1 MHPYGLSADVMLCG
15 SSDFNAA
22 PALPLGQAAKSVP
35 NTLLPAKALLPKRLR
50 FPPPHWTRLPKSAP
64 QAATVMSDYICPF
77 FADEEQSDS
86 EEATSPR
93 GSEYSFSLLF
103 RGESASEPAT
113 PGARSPGALSDY
125 VFGGGTPAAT
135 PRRSLFARDVDAAAK
150 EPAARPWFATSTA
163 QNIPP
168 PKQKST
174 TQSVLEAVGLAAPE
188 PEPEPKSRV
197 RAVLESTGLV
207 SPAPEPEEESASYF

>member
-1 MHPYGLSADVMLCG
+1 
-15 SSDFNAA
+15 
-22 PALPLGQAAKSVP
+22 
-35 NTLLPAKALLPKRLR
+35 
-50 FPPPHWTRLPKSAP
+50 
-64 QAATVMSDYICPF
+64 MSDYLCPHF
-77 FADEEQSDS
+77 FADDEASDS

-125 VFGGGTPAAT
+125 VFGGGGTPAT
-135 PRRSLFARDVDAAAK
+135 PRRSLFASDADAK

-163 QNIPP
+163 PQNVPP

-207 SPAPEPEEESASYF
+207 SPAPEPKEESASYF

>member
-1 MHPYGLSADVMLCG
+1 
-15 SSDFNAA
+15 
-22 PALPLGQAAKSVP
+22 
-35 NTLLPAKALLPKRLR
+35 
-50 FPPPHWTRLPKSAP
+50 
-64 QAATVMSDYICPF
+64 MSDYICPF

-125 VFGGGTPAAT
+125 FRGGGTPAAT
-135 PRRSLFARDVDAAAK
+135 PRRSLFSDTEAK

-163 QNIPP
+163 PQNVPP

-188 PEPEPKSRV
+188 PEPEPKSRT
-197 RAVLESTGLV
+197 RAVLEATGLV
-207 SPAPEPEEESASYF
+207 SPAPEPKEESASYF

>member
-1 MHPYGLSADVMLCG
+1 MLCG
-15 SSDFNAA
+15 SSDFKAA
-22 PALPLGQAAKSVP
+22 PALPLDQAAKTSAP
-35 NTLLPAKALLPKRLR
+35 GQTLAAKA
-50 FPPPHWTRLPKSAP
+50 
-64 QAATVMSDYICPF
+64 MSDLLCPF
-77 FADEEQSDS
+77 FDACQSEEQSDS

-125 VFGGGTPAAT
+125 VFGGGGTPAAT
-135 PRRSLFARDVDAAAK
+135 PRRSLFASDGDAAAK

-188 PEPEPKSRV
+188 PEPEPKSRT
-197 RAVLESTGLV
+197 RAVLEATGLV
-207 SPAPEPEEESASYF
+207 SPAPEPKEESASYF

>member
-1 MHPYGLSADVMLCG
+1 
-15 SSDFNAA
+15 
-22 PALPLGQAAKSVP
+22 
-35 NTLLPAKALLPKRLR
+35 
-50 FPPPHWTRLPKSAP
+50 
-64 QAATVMSDYICPF
+64 MSDLLSCPF
-77 FADEEQSDS
+77 CCENEASDS

-103 RGESASEPAT
+103 RGESADEPAT

-125 VFGGGTPAAT
+125 VVFGGGGTPAAT
-135 PRRSLFARDVDAAAK
+135 PRRSLFASSDADAAAK

-207 SPAPEPEEESASYF
+207 SPAPEPKEESASYF

>member
-1 MHPYGLSADVMLCG
+1 
-15 SSDFNAA
+15 
-22 PALPLGQAAKSVP
+22 
-35 NTLLPAKALLPKRLR
+35 
-50 FPPPHWTRLPKSAP
+50 
-64 QAATVMSDYICPF
+64 MSDYICPF

-113 PGARSPGALSDY
+113 PGARSPGGLSDY
-125 VFGGGTPAAT
+125 VFGGGGTPAAT
-135 PRRSLFARDVDAAAK
+135 PRRSLFASDADAK

-163 QNIPP
+163 PQNVPP

-188 PEPEPKSRV
+188 PEPEPKSRT
-197 RAVLESTGLV
+197 RAVLEATGLV
-207 SPAPEPEEESASYF
+207 SPALEPKEESASYF

>member
-1 MHPYGLSADVMLCG
+1 
-15 SSDFNAA
+15 
-22 PALPLGQAAKSVP
+22 
-35 NTLLPAKALLPKRLR
+35 
-50 FPPPHWTRLPKSAP
+50 
-64 QAATVMSDYICPF
+64 MSDLLSCPF
-77 FADEEQSDS
+77 FCEHEASDS

-113 PGARSPGALSDY
+113 PGARSPSALSDY
-125 VFGGGTPAAT
+125 FGGGTPAAT
-135 PRRSLFARDVDAAAK
+135 PRRSLFASDADAK

-188 PEPEPKSRV
+188 PEPEPKSRT
-197 RAVLESTGLV
+197 RAVLEATGLV
-207 SPAPEPEEESASYF
+207 SPAPEPKEESASYF

>member
-1 MHPYGLSADVMLCG
+1 
-15 SSDFNAA
+15 
-22 PALPLGQAAKSVP
+22 
-35 NTLLPAKALLPKRLR
+35 
-50 FPPPHWTRLPKSAP
+50 
-64 QAATVMSDYICPF
+64 MSDYICPF

-103 RGESASEPAT
+103 RGESASEEPAT

-135 PRRSLFARDVDAAAK
+135 PRRSLFARDVDAK

-163 QNIPP
+163 PQNVPP

-188 PEPEPKSRV
+188 PEPEPKSRT
-197 RAVLESTGLV
+197 RAVLEATGLV
-207 SPAPEPEEESASYF
+207 SPAPEPKEESASYF

>member
-1 MHPYGLSADVMLCG
+1 
-15 SSDFNAA
+15 
-22 PALPLGQAAKSVP
+22 
-35 NTLLPAKALLPKRLR
+35 
-50 FPPPHWTRLPKSAP
+50 
-64 QAATVMSDYICPF
+64 MSDYLTCPF
-77 FADEEQSDS
+77 FADDEASDS

-113 PGARSPGALSDY
+113 PGARSPGALTDY

-135 PRRSLFARDVDAAAK
+135 PRRSLFEADAAAK

-163 QNIPP
+163 PQNVPP

-188 PEPEPKSRV
+188 PEPEPKSRT
-197 RAVLESTGLV
+197 RAVLEATGLV
-207 SPAPEPEEESASYF
+207 SPAPEPKEESASYF

>member
-1 MHPYGLSADVMLCG
+1 
-15 SSDFNAA
+15 
-22 PALPLGQAAKSVP
+22 
-35 NTLLPAKALLPKRLR
+35 
-50 FPPPHWTRLPKSAP
+50 
-64 QAATVMSDYICPF
+64 MSDYLTCPF
-77 FADEEQSDS
+77 FADDEASDS
-86 EEATSPR
+86 EEATSPK
-93 GSEYSFSLLF
+93 GSEYSFSMLF
-103 RGESASEPAT
+103 RGESADEPAT

-125 VFGGGTPAAT
+125 VFGSTPAET
-135 PRRSLFARDVDAAAK
+135 PRRSLFASDADAK

-163 QNIPP
+163 PQNVPP

-207 SPAPEPEEESASYF
+207 SPAPEPKEESASYF

>member
-1 MHPYGLSADVMLCG
+1 
-15 SSDFNAA
+15 
-22 PALPLGQAAKSVP
+22 
-35 NTLLPAKALLPKRLR
+35 
-50 FPPPHWTRLPKSAP
+50 
-64 QAATVMSDYICPF
+64 MSDYLTCPF
-77 FADEEQSDS
+77 FADDEASDS

-125 VFGGGTPAAT
+125 VFGNGTPATT
-135 PRRSLFARDVDAAAK
+135 PRRSLFAGDADAAAK
-150 EPAARPWFATSTA
+150 EPAARPWFAASTA
-163 QNIPP
+163 PQNVPP

-188 PEPEPKSRV
+188 PEPEPKSRT
-197 RAVLESTGLV
+197 RAVLEATGLV
-207 SPAPEPEEESASYF
+207 SPAPEPKEESASYF

>member
-1 MHPYGLSADVMLCG
+1 
-15 SSDFNAA
+15 
-22 PALPLGQAAKSVP
+22 
-35 NTLLPAKALLPKRLR
+35 
-50 FPPPHWTRLPKSAP
+50 
-64 QAATVMSDYICPF
+64 MSDLLSCPF
-77 FADEEQSDS
+77 FDACQSEEQSDS

-125 VFGGGTPAAT
+125 VVFGGGGTPAAT
-135 PRRSLFARDVDAAAK
+135 PRRSLFASDADAAAK
-150 EPAARPWFATSTA
+150 EPAPRPWFATSTA
-163 QNIPP
+163 PQNVPP

-188 PEPEPKSRV
+188 PEPEPKSRT
-197 RAVLESTGLV
+197 RAVLEATGLV
-207 SPAPEPEEESASYF
+207 SPAPEPKEESASYF

>member
-1 MHPYGLSADVMLCG
+1 
-15 SSDFNAA
+15 
-22 PALPLGQAAKSVP
+22 
-35 NTLLPAKALLPKRLR
+35 
-50 FPPPHWTRLPKSAP
+50 
-64 QAATVMSDYICPF
+64 MSDYMCPF
-77 FADEEQSDS
+77 FADAEEQSDS
-86 EEATSPR
+86 GEEATSPR

-125 VFGGGTPAAT
+125 VFGSGGTPAAT
-135 PRRSLFARDVDAAAK
+135 PRRSLFASDADAAK

-163 QNIPP
+163 PRNVPP

-188 PEPEPKSRV
+188 PEPKSRV

-207 SPAPEPEEESASYF
+207 SPALEPKEESPSYF

>member
-1 MHPYGLSADVMLCG
+1 
-15 SSDFNAA
+15 
-22 PALPLGQAAKSVP
+22 
-35 NTLLPAKALLPKRLR
+35 
-50 FPPPHWTRLPKSAP
+50 
-64 QAATVMSDYICPF
+64 MSDYMCPF

-113 PGARSPGALSDY
+113 PGARSPGGLSDY
-125 VFGGGTPAAT
+125 VFGNGTPAAT

-188 PEPEPKSRV
+188 PEPEPKSRT
-197 RAVLESTGLV
+197 RAVLEATGLV
-207 SPAPEPEEESASYF
+207 SPAPKPKEESASYF

>member
-1 MHPYGLSADVMLCG
+1 
-15 SSDFNAA
+15 
-22 PALPLGQAAKSVP
+22 
-35 NTLLPAKALLPKRLR
+35 
-50 FPPPHWTRLPKSAP
+50 
-64 QAATVMSDYICPF
+64 MSDLLSCPF
-77 FADEEQSDS
+77 FCENEASDS

-125 VFGGGTPAAT
+125 FGSTPAAT
-135 PRRSLFARDVDAAAK
+135 PRRSLFASDADAAAK

-188 PEPEPKSRV
+188 PEPQPKSRT
-197 RAVLESTGLV
+197 RAVLEATGLV
-207 SPAPEPEEESASYF
+207 SPAPEPKEESASYF

>member
-1 MHPYGLSADVMLCG
+1 
-15 SSDFNAA
+15 
-22 PALPLGQAAKSVP
+22 
-35 NTLLPAKALLPKRLR
+35 
-50 FPPPHWTRLPKSAP
+50 
-64 QAATVMSDYICPF
+64 MSDYICPF
-77 FADEEQSDS
+77 FADDEASDS

-125 VFGGGTPAAT
+125 VFGGSTPATT
-135 PRRSLFARDVDAAAK
+135 PRRSLFARDVDAK
-150 EPAARPWFATSTA
+150 EPAARPWFATPTA
-163 QNIPP
+163 PQNVPP

-188 PEPEPKSRV
+188 PEPEPKSRT
-197 RAVLESTGLV
+197 RAVLEATGLV
-207 SPAPEPEEESASYF
+207 SPAPEPKEESASYF

>member
-1 MHPYGLSADVMLCG
+1 
-15 SSDFNAA
+15 
-22 PALPLGQAAKSVP
+22 
-35 NTLLPAKALLPKRLR
+35 
-50 FPPPHWTRLPKSAP
+50 
-64 QAATVMSDYICPF
+64 MSDYMCPF
-77 FADEEQSDS
+77 FADAEEQSDS
-86 EEATSPR
+86 GEEATSPR

-135 PRRSLFARDVDAAAK
+135 PRRSLFASDADAAK

-163 QNIPP
+163 PRNVPP

-207 SPAPEPEEESASYF
+207 SPALEPKEESPSYF

>member
-1 MHPYGLSADVMLCG
+1 MHPYGLSAIVMLCG
-15 SSDFNAA
+15 SSDFKAA
-22 PALPLGQAAKSVP
+22 PALPLDQAAK
-35 NTLLPAKALLPKRLR
+35 T
-50 FPPPHWTRLPKSAP
+50 SAP
-64 QAATVMSDYICPF
+64 GQTLAAEAMSDLLCPF
-77 FADEEQSDS
+77 FDACQSEEQSDS

-113 PGARSPGALSDY
+113 PGARSPGVLSDY
-125 VFGGGTPAAT
+125 FGGSTPAAT
-135 PRRSLFARDVDAAAK
+135 PRRSLFASDADAAK

-163 QNIPP
+163 PQNVPP

-188 PEPEPKSRV
+188 PEPEPKSRT
-197 RAVLESTGLV
+197 RAVLEATGLV
-207 SPAPEPEEESASYF
+207 SPAPEPKEESASYF

>member
-1 MHPYGLSADVMLCG
+1 
-15 SSDFNAA
+15 
-22 PALPLGQAAKSVP
+22 
-35 NTLLPAKALLPKRLR
+35 
-50 FPPPHWTRLPKSAP
+50 
-64 QAATVMSDYICPF
+64 MSDYMCPF
-77 FADEEQSDS
+77 FADAEEQSDS
-86 EEATSPR
+86 GEEATSPR

-150 EPAARPWFATSTA
+150 EPAARPWFTTSTA
-163 QNIPP
+163 PQNVPP

-188 PEPEPKSRV
+188 PEPEPKSRT
-197 RAVLESTGLV
+197 RAVLEATGLV
-207 SPAPEPEEESASYF
+207 SPAPEPKEESASYF

>member
-1 MHPYGLSADVMLCG
+1 
-15 SSDFNAA
+15 
-22 PALPLGQAAKSVP
+22 
-35 NTLLPAKALLPKRLR
+35 
-50 FPPPHWTRLPKSAP
+50 
-64 QAATVMSDYICPF
+64 MSDLLSCPF
-77 FADEEQSDS
+77 FCEHEASDS

-113 PGARSPGALSDY
+113 PGARSPGALSDF
-125 VFGGGTPAAT
+125 FGGGTPAAT
-135 PRRSLFARDVDAAAK
+135 PRRSLFASDADAK

-188 PEPEPKSRV
+188 PEPEPKSRT
-197 RAVLESTGLV
+197 RAVLEATGLV
-207 SPAPEPEEESASYF
+207 SPAPEPKEESASYF

>member
-1 MHPYGLSADVMLCG
+1 
-15 SSDFNAA
+15 
-22 PALPLGQAAKSVP
+22 
-35 NTLLPAKALLPKRLR
+35 
-50 FPPPHWTRLPKSAP
+50 
-64 QAATVMSDYICPF
+64 MSDYLQCPF
-77 FADEEQSDS
+77 FADDEASDS

-125 VFGGGTPAAT
+125 VFGNGTPAAT
-135 PRRSLFARDVDAAAK
+135 PRRSLFASDGDAAAK

-163 QNIPP
+163 PQNVPP

-188 PEPEPKSRV
+188 PEPEPKSRT
-197 RAVLESTGLV
+197 RAVLEATGLV
-207 SPAPEPEEESASYF
+207 SPAPEPKEESASYF

>member
-1 MHPYGLSADVMLCG
+1 MQPYGLSANVMLCG
-15 SSDFNAA
+15 SSDFKAA
-22 PALPLGQAAKSVP
+22 PALPLDQAAKTSAP
-35 NTLLPAKALLPKRLR
+35 GQTLAAKA
-50 FPPPHWTRLPKSAP
+50 
-64 QAATVMSDYICPF
+64 MSDLLCPF
-77 FADEEQSDS
+77 FDACQSEEQSDS

-135 PRRSLFARDVDAAAK
+135 PRRSLFASDADAK

-163 QNIPP
+163 PQNVPP

-188 PEPEPKSRV
+188 PEPEPKSRT
-197 RAVLESTGLV
+197 RAVLEATGLV
-207 SPAPEPEEESASYF
+207 SPAPEPKEESASFF

>member
-1 MHPYGLSADVMLCG
+1 
-15 SSDFNAA
+15 
-22 PALPLGQAAKSVP
+22 
-35 NTLLPAKALLPKRLR
+35 
-50 FPPPHWTRLPKSAP
+50 
-64 QAATVMSDYICPF
+64 MSDLLSCPF
-77 FADEEQSDS
+77 FCENEASDS

-103 RGESASEPAT
+103 RGESADEPAT
-113 PGARSPGALSDY
+113 PARSPGNLSDY

-135 PRRSLFARDVDAAAK
+135 PRRSLFASDGDAAAK

-163 QNIPP
+163 PQNVPP

-207 SPAPEPEEESASYF
+207 SPAPEPKEESASYF

>member
-1 MHPYGLSADVMLCG
+1 
-15 SSDFNAA
+15 
-22 PALPLGQAAKSVP
+22 
-35 NTLLPAKALLPKRLR
+35 
-50 FPPPHWTRLPKSAP
+50 
-64 QAATVMSDYICPF
+64 MSDLLSCPF
-77 FADEEQSDS
+77 FCENEASDS

-113 PGARSPGALSDY
+113 PGARSPGGLSDY

-135 PRRSLFARDVDAAAK
+135 PRRSLFASDADAAAK
-150 EPAARPWFATSTA
+150 EPAPRPWFATSTA
-163 QNIPP
+163 PQNVPP

-207 SPAPEPEEESASYF
+207 SPAPEPKEEGASYF

>member
-1 MHPYGLSADVMLCG
+1 
-15 SSDFNAA
+15 
-22 PALPLGQAAKSVP
+22 
-35 NTLLPAKALLPKRLR
+35 
-50 FPPPHWTRLPKSAP
+50 
-64 QAATVMSDYICPF
+64 MSDYLTCPF
-77 FADEEQSDS
+77 FADDEASDS

-125 VFGGGTPAAT
+125 VFGNGTPAAT
-135 PRRSLFARDVDAAAK
+135 PRRSLFSSDADAK

-163 QNIPP
+163 PQNVPP

-188 PEPEPKSRV
+188 PEPEPKSRT
-197 RAVLESTGLV
+197 RAVLEATGLV
-207 SPAPEPEEESASYF
+207 SPAPEPKEESASYF

>member
-1 MHPYGLSADVMLCG
+1 
-15 SSDFNAA
+15 
-22 PALPLGQAAKSVP
+22 
-35 NTLLPAKALLPKRLR
+35 
-50 FPPPHWTRLPKSAP
+50 
-64 QAATVMSDYICPF
+64 MSDYLTCPF
-77 FADEEQSDS
+77 FADDEASDS

-125 VFGGGTPAAT
+125 VFGSTPATT
-135 PRRSLFARDVDAAAK
+135 PRRSLFAGDADAK

-163 QNIPP
+163 PQNVPP

-207 SPAPEPEEESASYF
+207 SPAPEPKEESAGYF

>member
-1 MHPYGLSADVMLCG
+1 
-15 SSDFNAA
+15 
-22 PALPLGQAAKSVP
+22 
-35 NTLLPAKALLPKRLR
+35 
-50 FPPPHWTRLPKSAP
+50 
-64 QAATVMSDYICPF
+64 MSDYMCPF
-77 FADEEQSDS
+77 FADAEEQSDS
-86 EEATSPR
+86 GEEATSPR

-125 VFGGGTPAAT
+125 VFGGGGTPAAT
-135 PRRSLFARDVDAAAK
+135 PRRSLFASDADAAK

-163 QNIPP
+163 PRNVPP

-207 SPAPEPEEESASYF
+207 SPALEPKEESPSYF

>member
-1 MHPYGLSADVMLCG
+1 
-15 SSDFNAA
+15 
-22 PALPLGQAAKSVP
+22 
-35 NTLLPAKALLPKRLR
+35 
-50 FPPPHWTRLPKSAP
+50 
-64 QAATVMSDYICPF
+64 MSDYLCPTF
-77 FADEEQSDS
+77 FADDEASDS

-125 VFGGGTPAAT
+125 FGGGGTPAAT
-135 PRRSLFARDVDAAAK
+135 PRRSLFSNDAEAK

-163 QNIPP
+163 PQNVPP

-188 PEPEPKSRV
+188 PEPEPKSRT
-197 RAVLESTGLV
+197 RAVLEATGLV
-207 SPAPEPEEESASYF
+207 SPAPEPKEESASYF

>member
-1 MHPYGLSADVMLCG
+1 
-15 SSDFNAA
+15 
-22 PALPLGQAAKSVP
+22 
-35 NTLLPAKALLPKRLR
+35 
-50 FPPPHWTRLPKSAP
+50 
-64 QAATVMSDYICPF
+64 MSDYLCPTF

-125 VFGGGTPAAT
+125 FGSGTPAAT
-135 PRRSLFARDVDAAAK
+135 PRRSLFASNGDAAAK
-150 EPAARPWFATSTA
+150 EPAATRPWFATSTA
-163 QNIPP
+163 PQNVPP

-188 PEPEPKSRV
+188 PEPEPKSRT
-197 RAVLESTGLV
+197 RAVLEATGLV
-207 SPAPEPEEESASYF
+207 SPAPEPKEESASYF